1 MHELT
6 LVTAIDCHLCERA
19 HDVLAQ
25 LGVPAREVLVES
37 VEAGALAARGIPLS
51 FLPVLTD
58 GERVIAYGRFSE
70 KRLRKELVAVI
81 DLLLA
86 GSLAAAF
93 AAGMVAFFAPCCA
106 GVMMPAYLAAI
117 GGGRRFPSPASR
129 LSTSPAS
136 PLVVL
141 PITLGAAA
149 LASYV
154 TKWHAQM
161 FTIGGLMMIGV
172 AVALWRGTMLPISV
186 PQPKLTGSTLSVF
199 GLGVFSGGA
208 TACCA
213 PVLAGAIALSATSG
227 TIAGGL
233 LLGIA
238 YVAGMMAP
246 LIPLALALRKAKSGQ
261 GPEADAAAGR
271 LLEANRHR
279 QAHRRSRFCR
289 LRRPLHRARPHR
301 QLGDRARIPE
311 GDGRLG
317 CATSPPPSTASRT
330 SSRCRS
336 CSLWSAASSSQ
347 P

>member
-1 MHELT
+1 
-6 LVTAIDCHLCERA
+6 
-19 HDVLAQ
+19 
-25 LGVPAREVLVES
+25 
-37 VEAGALAARGIPLS
+37 LS
-51 FLPVLTD
+51 
-58 GERVIAYGRFSE
+58 
-70 KRLRKELVAVI
+70 

-117 GGGRRFPSPASR
+117 GGGHRFRVAR
-129 LSTSPAS
+129 LTAVYVAGVA
-136 PLVVL
+136 LVVL

-149 LASYV
+149 LAGYV
-154 TKWHAQM
+154 SKWHPQM

-172 AVALWRGTMLPISV
+172 AVALWRGTMLPMDL

-238 YVAGMMAP
+238 YVAGMMVP
-246 LIPLALALRKAKSGQ
+246 LIPLALVYGRAKKRVRDPKVTLRFGPYEKRIGVAKLTGAVVFAGFGILFVVLALTRESDTAPGFQKAMGSWMRAFAAYLDGVPNFVSLPILLLLIGGFLYAALRKGDVRNERQESASG
-261 GPEADAAAGR
+261 AAA
-271 LLEANRHR
+271 
-279 QAHRRSRFCR
+279 S
-289 LRRPLHRARPHR
+289 ARVR
-301 QLGDRARIPE
+301 TVDE
-311 GDGRLG
+311 G
-317 CATSPPPSTASRT
+317 
-330 SSRCRS
+330 
-336 CSLWSAASSSQ
+336 
-347 P
+347 

>member
-1 MHELT
+1 M
-6 LVTAIDCHLCERA
+6 
-19 HDVLAQ
+19 
-25 LGVPAREVLVES
+25 
-37 VEAGALAARGIPLS
+37 
-51 FLPVLTD
+51 
-58 GERVIAYGRFSE
+58 
-70 KRLRKELVAVI
+70 
-81 DLLLA
+81 A

-117 GGGRRFPSPASR
+117 GGGRRLRVAQLTAIYVAGVS
-129 LSTSPAS
+129 
-136 PLVVL
+136 LVVL
-141 PITLGAAA
+141 PITLGAAV

-154 TKWHAQM
+154 SKWHPQM

-172 AVALWRGTMLPISV
+172 AVALWRGTMLPIGV

-246 LIPLALALRKAKSGQ
+246 LIPLALVYERAKKRVRDPQ
-261 GPEADAAAGR
+261 VT
-271 LLEANRHR
+271 L
-279 QAHRRSRFCR
+279 
-289 LRRPLHRARPHR
+289 
-301 QLGDRARIPE
+301 
-311 GDGRLG
+311 RLG
-317 CATSPPPSTASRT
+317 WRRKRIGIARLAGVVIFSGFGTLFIVLALTGNSDTAPGFQKAMGSWMRSFAAYLDGVPNFVSLPILLALVGGFTYLVVRRGGETSERKEGKG
-330 SSRCRS
+330 R
-336 CSLWSAASSSQ
+336 ASS
-347 P
+347 PARVRATAGETEGV

>member
-1 MHELT
+1 M
-6 LVTAIDCHLCERA
+6 
-19 HDVLAQ
+19 
-25 LGVPAREVLVES
+25 
-37 VEAGALAARGIPLS
+37 
-51 FLPVLTD
+51 
-58 GERVIAYGRFSE
+58 
-70 KRLRKELVAVI
+70 
-81 DLLLA
+81 A

-93 AAGMVAFFAPCCA
+93 AAGVVAFFAPCCA

-117 GGGRRFPSPASR
+117 GGGHRFRVAR
-129 LSTSPAS
+129 LTAVYVAGVA
-136 PLVVL
+136 LVVL

-154 TKWHAQM
+154 SEWHPQM

-172 AVALWRGTMLPISV
+172 AVALWRGSMLPVSM

-246 LIPLALALRKAKSGQ
+246 LIPLALIYGRAKKRVKD
-261 GPEADAAAGR
+261 PK
-271 LLEANRHR
+271 LTL
-279 QAHRRSRFCR
+279 
-289 LRRPLHRARPHR
+289 
-301 QLGDRARIPE
+301 
-311 GDGRLG
+311 RLG
-317 CATSPPPSTASRT
+317 SYSKRIGLAKLLGSAVFAGFGVLFIVLALSGNSDTAPGFQRAMGSWMREVAAYVDGVPNVV
-330 SSRCRS
+330 
-336 CSLWSAASSSQ
+336 SLPILAALVGGFLFAVVRRGGESNERQ
-347 P
+347 EGEGAAQGAGAPAGEVQGA